1 MNELNNIDLDTL
13 SDDMSNT
20 DTDKRNEESSSPQNN
35 INLDTISDEVSNT
48 DTDKRRS
55 SPRIAKLNAIECMK
69 Q

>member
-1 MNELNNIDLDTL
+1 MNESNNIDLDTI

-35 INLDTISDEVSNT
+35 IDLDTISDDMSNT
-48 DTDKRRS
+48 DIDKRRS
-55 SPRIAKLNAIECMK
+55 SPQIAKLNAVECMK